1 MFGIINALPS
11 LLFSDEALMPWVDF
25 NAQPV
30 RQGVCQRGAGQ
41 RQCER
46 LPGPLCPDTLAK
58 KIVKLN
64 VRDLEGVFNGAIR
77 ALDKAGIFGQR
88 VTGIADGTDLETTD
102 RYRGYGQVTRTRRL
116 EDTRGRMQDIEVTV
130 YGWNV
135 LLLIDAA
142 TKIPLAVKVGKIRE
156 HESHWTRALVMQAQ
170 ANLARDARLH
180 KVVVDQ
186 GFGMA
191 QTSGGW
197 TSRGSPV
204 SCRQKRT
211 WP

>member
-1 MFGIINALPS
+1 LFGIINALPS
-11 LLFSDEALMPWVDF
+11 LLFSDEALMPWVAF

-30 RQGVCQRGAGQ
+30 RQGVYQRGPGQ

-46 LPGPLCPDTLAK
+46 LPGPLYPDTLAK

-142 TKIPLAVKVGKIRE
+142 TKSPPAVKVVKIRE
-156 HESHWTRALVMQAQ
+156 HESHWTRALVTQAQ

-186 GFGMA
+186 GLGMA
-191 QTSGGW
+191 QTSGG
-197 TSRGSPV
+197 
-204 SCRQKRT
+204 
-211 WP
+211 

>member
-1 MFGIINALPS
+1 LFGIINALPS
-11 LLFSDEALMPWVDF
+11 LLFSDEALMPWVAF

-30 RQGVCQRGAGQ
+30 RQGVYQRGAGQ

-142 TKIPLAVKVGKIRE
+142 TKSPLAVKVGKIRE
-156 HESHWTRALVMQAQ
+156 HESHWTRALVTQAQ

-186 GFGMA
+186 GLGMA

>member
-130 YGWNV
+130 
-135 LLLIDAA
+135 
-142 TKIPLAVKVGKIRE
+142 
-156 HESHWTRALVMQAQ
+156 
-170 ANLARDARLH
+170 
-180 KVVVDQ
+180 
-186 GFGMA
+186 
-191 QTSGGW
+191 
-197 TSRGSPV
+197 
-204 SCRQKRT
+204 
-211 WP
+211 